1 MLPFLYKKESIIIVE
16 ENNMDV
22 KKVVSDILSTRVDVS
37 SLKED
42 DNLTALGL
50 DSLDLVEVMLEI
62 EEELH
67 IEFSSDEIEELST
80 LKDVLN
86 LIETKLK

>member
-1 MLPFLYKKESIIIVE
+1 
-16 ENNMDV
+16 MDV
-22 KKVVSDILSTRVDVS
+22 KKVVSDILSKRVDVS
-37 SLKED
+37 KLKED
-42 DNLTALGL
+42 DNLVALGL

-62 EEELH
+62 EDALH
-67 IEFSSDEIEELST
+67 IEFDSDEIAELST

>member
-1 MLPFLYKKESIIIVE
+1 MDIKKT
-16 ENNMDV
+16 
-22 KKVVSDILSTRVDVS
+22 VSDILSTRVDVS
-37 SLKED
+37 SLKEED
-42 DNLTALGL
+42 ELTALGL
-50 DSLDLVEVMLEI
+50 DSLDLVEVMLQI

-67 IEFSSDEIEELST
+67 IEFSSDEISELKT